1 MRSLSLAVYLLLAS
15 GCVHEPRTPEQAAAL
30 QIGLARVDI
39 TPTES
44 VRLSGYQSRGEPATE
59 VAGRL
64 TATALAFGPA
74 ESATLLVAFDG
85 IGMSQDM
92 SDELAKRLGVE
103 RGHLALCATHT
114 HAAPQLDGVLPFMFH
129 TELPAEQTEA
139 IGRYT
144 DDLLDNLEKVSRAAI
159 ADIRPGLMAVGAGEV
174 AIAANRRVIRDGR
187 WTGFGVQADGPVDHS
202 LPFMRITE
210 PDGSLR
216 AVLAN
221 YACHCTTLG
230 GNFNAVHGDW
240 AGAARDEF
248 EARHP
253 GALAMI
259 TIGCGGDQNPEPR
272 GTLDST
278 LAHGAAIAEELERLV
293 TDNLVSLTEL
303 PQPTFEEISLPF
315 QKLQSAEDWRQLV
328 AENPGR
334 AYFANAM
341 LERLERGETLP
352 NHVVY
357 PVQTWRFDDAFN
369 MVFLGGEVV
378 VDYALRLKRELGES
392 LWITAYANDVPCYIP
407 SKRIHPEGG
416 YEVDRSMDYYGQ
428 PGSLSP
434 DAEDLIVSE
443 VKRQLTPGPR
453 QTNR

>member
-1 MRSLSLAVYLLLAS
+1 MRFLIFAIPLLLAC
-15 GCVHEPRTPEQAAAL
+15 GCVHEIRAPEQAASQ

-39 TPTES
+39 TPTEPI
-44 VRLSGYQSRGEPATE
+44 RLSGYQSRGEPATD

-74 ESATLLVAFDG
+74 ESATLLVTFDG
-85 IGMSQDM
+85 IGMSHSM

-103 RGHLALCATHT
+103 RSRLALCATHT

-129 TELPAEQTEA
+129 TELPPEQTEA
-139 IGRYT
+139 IERYT
-144 DDLLDNLEKVSRAAI
+144 DALLDNLEKASRAAI
-159 ADIRPGLMAVGAGEV
+159 ADIRPGLMAVGAGQV
-174 AIAANRRVIRDGR
+174 TFAANRRVIKDGR
-187 WTGFGVQADGPVDHS
+187 WIGFGVQPDGPVDHS

-272 GTLDST
+272 GTLDSA
-278 LAHGAAIAEELERLV
+278 LAHGAVIAEELDRLV
-293 TDNLVSLTEL
+293 TDNLVSLTEP
-303 PQPTFEEISLPF
+303 PQPTFDEISLPF
-315 QKLQSAEDWRQLV
+315 QKLQSAEDWRQL
-328 AENPGR
+328 AEEEPGR

-341 LERLERGETLP
+341 LEHLERGETLP
-352 NHVVY
+352 DHVVY
-357 PVQTWRFDDAFN
+357 PVQTWRFDN
-369 MVFLGGEVV
+369 SLSMVFLGGEVV
-378 VDYALRLKRELGES
+378 VDYALRLKRELGEG

-416 YEVDRSMDYYGQ
+416 YEVERSMDYYGQ

-434 DAEDLIVSE
+434 DVEDLIVYE

-453 QTNR
+453 